1 MESDQIIEF
10 DIKWVKERIKLPMT
24 KWAEQLA
31 REVTRL
37 GRDNLTVTQLRRFF
51 GQVKKIQTRGLDNSV
66 DELYMLLPE
75 LTYAVAKAKN
85 KEGIV
90 IFKKAIEPALKE
102 VLKQLDEN
110 TLKEVATPFNN
121 FVKILEALVAYHK
134 VYDEANKKKNN
145 D

>member
-1 MESDQIIEF
+1 MKPDQVVEF

-24 KWAEQLA
+24 KWAKQLA
-31 REVTRL
+31 YKVTHL
-37 GRDNLTVTQLRRFF
+37 GGDNLTVTQLRRFF

-85 KEGIV
+85 KKGIV
-90 IFKKAIEPALKE
+90 VFKEAIEPALKE

-110 TLKEVATPFNN
+110 TLKEVVTPLTTLS
-121 FVKILEALVAYHK
+121 KY
-134 VYDEANKKKNN
+134 
-145 D
+145 